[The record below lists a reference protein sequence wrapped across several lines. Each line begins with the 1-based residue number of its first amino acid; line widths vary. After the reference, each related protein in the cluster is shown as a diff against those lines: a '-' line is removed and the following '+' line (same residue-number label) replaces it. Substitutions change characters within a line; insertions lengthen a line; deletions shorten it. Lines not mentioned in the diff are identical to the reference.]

1 MNEEEYKEWQ
11 EELRIDGQEEHMED
25 RRFANRSA
33 EEVLEDIEEWFN
45 DNYADTLEQ
54 CYNKLRAELQDYGLD
69 TSVDDIFTNCLDNCT
84 NWRNPLATD
93 VAVLRRIIK
102 ESQLR
107 LS

>member
-1 MNEEEYKEWQ
+1 MNDEEMSDLREEYR
-11 EELRIDGQEEHMED
+11 EERMEE

-69 TSVDDIFTNCLDNCT
+69 TSTDDIFTNCLDNCT

-102 ESQLR
+102 DLR